1 MGEEV
6 ERSNVWKK
14 RLDRS
19 RAESTRKEVDDKAK
33 GFGWEPKKPEG
44 AA

>member
-1 MGEEV
+1 MAVRKHNGGRSGKV
-6 ERSNVWKK
+6 ECMEK

-33 GFGWEPKKPEG
+33 GFG
-44 AA
+44 